1 MAGLVVADS
10 DVLVDY
16 LKAIDPGFSAVRQA
30 IADERLVTTVISRF
44 ELRMGAQTPLQR
56 EVIGALLARLTVLP
70 LDSTAAELAAEAGP
84 KLERAGA
91 RLPLGDL
98 LIAGI
103 ALAHGAALLTRN
115 TRHFSRIPGVELEPL

>member
-1 MAGLVVADS
+1 MAGFVVADS

-16 LKAIDPGFSAVRQA
+16 LKAVDPGFSAVQQA

-44 ELRMGAQTPLQR
+44 ELRMGAQTALQY

-70 LDSTAAELAAEAGP
+70 LDSTAAELAADAGLR
-84 KLERAGA
+84 LERAGI

-103 ALAHGAALLTRN
+103 ALAQGAPLMTRN
-115 TRHFSRIPGVELEPL
+115 TRHFSRIPGIKLEPL